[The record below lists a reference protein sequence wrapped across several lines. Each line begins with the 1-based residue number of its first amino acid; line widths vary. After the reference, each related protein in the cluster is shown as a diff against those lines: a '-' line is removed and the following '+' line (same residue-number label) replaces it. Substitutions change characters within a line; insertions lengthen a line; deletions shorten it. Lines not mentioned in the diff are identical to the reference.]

1 MNSSTKIIAF
11 ANHKGGVGKTTTTA
25 SIGSILAKYGYKVL
39 IVDLDAQA
47 NLTSSI
53 TNTTDYQ
60 SIYEILVNNEMPRP
74 LFVKENL
81 DLIPSSQELA
91 LADLQ
96 LASVISREFI
106 LSRALSSVKDQYDF
120 ILMDC
125 PPSLG
130 LLTLN
135 ACSFANE
142 IVIPL
147 VAEVLPFKGL
157 TMINE
162 FIKNIHDLLNPS
174 AHITGVLLTRWEKT
188 NLTSGIEQQL
198 RSSWGNLIFDVK
210 IRKNITIAEA
220 PLESSN
226 IVEYA
231 PNSHGAQD
239 YIVFTSEL
247 LSRVQ

>member
-1 MNSSTKIIAF
+1 
-11 ANHKGGVGKTTTTA
+11 
-25 SIGSILAKYGYKVL
+25 
-39 IVDLDAQA
+39 
-47 NLTSSI
+47 
-53 TNTTDYQ
+53 
-60 SIYEILVNNEMPRP
+60 
-74 LFVKENL
+74 
-81 DLIPSSQELA
+81 
-91 LADLQ
+91 
-96 LASVISREFI
+96 
-106 LSRALSSVKDQYDF
+106 
-120 ILMDC
+120 
-125 PPSLG
+125 
-130 LLTLN
+130 
-135 ACSFANE
+135 
-142 IVIPL
+142 
-147 VAEVLPFKGL
+147 
-157 TMINE
+157 MINE

-226 IVEYA
+226 IDDYA